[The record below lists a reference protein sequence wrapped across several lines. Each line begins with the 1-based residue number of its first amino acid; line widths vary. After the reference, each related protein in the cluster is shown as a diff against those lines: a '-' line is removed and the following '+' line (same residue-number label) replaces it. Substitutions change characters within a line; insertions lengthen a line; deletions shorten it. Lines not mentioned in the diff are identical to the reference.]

1 LKLRAPDRGEI
12 LVDDVP
18 LAAIDRADYLRT
30 TAVVLQET
38 EVFNLPLADNVLIAT
53 EERPGLS
60 ATERRQRLDQA
71 LAIANLTDLVRL
83 LPQGVDTP
91 IGEKG
96 VRLSGGEKQR
106 LGIARAVY
114 KEPALLLL
122 DEATSNLD
130 SHAEGLIQAALER
143 LFEQVTAVVIAHR
156 LSTVRS
162 LDRIVVLDGGRLVE
176 QGSFQDLLD
185 HRGLFYELWR
195 EQVAKIDPVPTGEE
209 APPCPA

>member
-38 EVFNLPLADNVLIAT
+38 EVFNLPLADNVLTAT